1 MGLDLYEMFTYFM
14 IAISICILS
23 VIGYIITGLVY
34 FFYTEPYKIKGEM
47 VEKHTGKYLVK
58 VFYCIGFILI
68 VNMCLK
74 FFSQYI
80 ITIKGYTDMFQ
91 SKVFIN
97 SLKTQT
103 VFPFESLI
111 ITMTACSALY
121 TGFEGATSILTNMKQ
136 SSNIPTQLPT
146 HKKKR
151 TMYMIQ
157 IWFYISIMGALF
169 NFLAGNQD
177 DIFYLGNIFIGL
189 GVTATALF
197 AADRAPKMAAQ
208 ITVSQDSV
216 LGDRSAKVKR
226 EQEEE
231 KDREEAR
238 EERREDHE
246 MKKEKFRHD
255 MNTDK

>member
-1 MGLDLYEMFTYFM
+1 MNLDLYEMFTYFT
-14 IAISICILS
+14 IAIAICLLS
-23 VIGYIITGLVY
+23 VIGYSIIGIVY
-34 FFYTEPYKIKGEM
+34 FFYTEPYRIRNEM

-58 VFYCIGFILI
+58 VFYIIGFILI

-80 ITIKGYTDMFQ
+80 IMIKGYTDMFQ

-111 ITMTACSALY
+111 VTMTACSALY
-121 TGFEGATSILTNMKQ
+121 TGFEGVTSILTNMKQ
-136 SSNIPTQLPT
+136 SSNVPTQLPT

-157 IWFYISIMGALF
+157 IWFYISIIGALF

-177 DIFYLGNIFIGL
+177 DIFYLGDIFVGL

-208 ITVSQDSV
+208 ITVPQDSV
-216 LGDRSAKVKR
+216 LGDRSEKIKR
-226 EQEEE
+226 DKEAEE
-231 KDREEAR
+231 DRKETR
-238 EERREDHE
+238 KERREE
-246 MKKEKFRHD
+246 MKMKKEKF
-255 MNTDK
+255 DKEMKDC